1 MNIWQGILYTSIAI
15 VAVSLGYIYIYI
27 CIYIYSI
34 TNKTNFI
41 LDGISAII
49 LKAKDRFRTNNNASK

>member
-27 CIYIYSI
+27 YICSI